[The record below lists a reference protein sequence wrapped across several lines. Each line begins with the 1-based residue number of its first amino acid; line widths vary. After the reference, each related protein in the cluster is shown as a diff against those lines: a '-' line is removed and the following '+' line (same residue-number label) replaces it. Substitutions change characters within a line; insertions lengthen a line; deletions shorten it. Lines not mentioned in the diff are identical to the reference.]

1 LGEEPL
7 ILKGAFLFS
16 LFLFLGVT
24 WILLRCKKFTAR
36 KRMNGYEVARYLL
49 DQLGLSHFSIKPV
62 THWETLKKNPVH
74 YFPIEKS
81 LSEKNSLLA
90 FSRIAQDILF
100 TSRASASI
108 SLSWT
113 RGFWTV
119 WRFLIPLAWAGLIG
133 CVFYPSWQGM
143 RVIFLTVLGAALTV
157 ALIEISD
164 VISANRQAY
173 RLLKESGFFE
183 IDELIRLR
191 KILNALRF
199 EGFTQ
204 IFKAPCD
211 LISLLVTGS
220 RIY

>member
-1 LGEEPL
+1 M
-7 ILKGAFLFS
+7 ILKGT
-16 LFLFLGVT
+16 FLFLLLLFFVVT
-24 WILLRCKKFTAR
+24 LILLRYKKFTAR
-36 KRMNGYEVARYLL
+36 KRMTGYEVARYLL

-90 FSRIAQDILF
+90 FSRIAQEILF
-100 TSRASASI
+100 TVRASASI

-113 RGFWTV
+113 RGFWAASRV
-119 WRFLIPLAWAGLIG
+119 FIPLAWIGLAGS
-133 CVFYPSWQGM
+133 VFHPSWQGL
-143 RVIFLTVLGAALTV
+143 RTVSLAVLGAAAAV

-191 KILNALRF
+191 KILSALRF

-211 LISLLVTGS
+211 LLALLVTGS